1 VYKDPYPAQMVERGF
16 RVVSIIRLPLCN
28 GPYFIRRE
36 SKRLSL
42 LLLTLE
48 LLSQRVYAT
57 VALPLGSLRSR
68 DFHGF
73 VLMVAPRELVLALS
87 LGLCLRRTFVRFRG
101 RYRAYQPI
109 KQPAVVTLTAS

>member
-28 GPYFIRRE
+28 GPYFM
-36 SKRLSL
+36 SL